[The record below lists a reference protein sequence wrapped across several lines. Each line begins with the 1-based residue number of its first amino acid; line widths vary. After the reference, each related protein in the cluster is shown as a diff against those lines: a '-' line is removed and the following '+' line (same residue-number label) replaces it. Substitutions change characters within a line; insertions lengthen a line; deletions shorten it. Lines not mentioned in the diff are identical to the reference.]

1 MTGPRDL
8 LTQHSIS
15 ATAYLD
21 IEGSVGVK
29 VAAIAAVA
37 LIYYGESGL
46 IGIIHRL
53 EHAVNALVLVR
64 SGVRSW
70 FVALPEM

>member
-1 MTGPRDL
+1 MWFSLAYDLEDL

-29 VAAIAAVA
+29 VAAMAAVA
-37 LIYYGESGL
+37 LIYYGES
-46 IGIIHRL
+46 R
-53 EHAVNALVLVR
+53 
-64 SGVRSW
+64 
-70 FVALPEM
+70 